1 MADFDPFT
9 EDDAAAD
16 KAPNELL
23 IGLCAGRDLAIRDTS
38 MFSKGGSSDPRCVF
52 SIAGRP
58 DLRVQSTV
66 KKKSLEPIWGETF
79 ALEFSADEAAAPA
92 LDVRCEDYDV
102 GSAAD
107 SMGIFSVPLIGE
119 LASGARVRGWY
130 DLRDD
135 PSSKEKVSGA
145 IELVLRWR
153 HNPDLAFEPFA
164 AVVDDPSK
172 TPNELWI
179 GLGRGRGL
187 AVKDTQL
194 FGKGGSSDPRC
205 VFSVP
210 GTDGKVRSTHKKKT
224 LDPRWNETFALPAR
238 SRAVVPRSREPQTK
252 RSSRYSRWRR
262 RTRTRCSTCC
272 ARTTTT

>member
-9 EDDAAAD
+9 EDDAVAD

-38 MFSKGGSSDPRCVF
+38 MFS
-52 SIAGRP
+52 
-58 DLRVQSTV
+58 
-66 KKKSLEPIWGETF
+66 
-79 ALEFSADEAAAPA
+79 
-92 LDVRCEDYDV
+92 
-102 GSAAD
+102 
-107 SMGIFSVPLIGE
+107 
-119 LASGARVRGWY
+119 
-130 DLRDD
+130 
-135 PSSKEKVSGA
+135 
-145 IELVLRWR
+145 
-153 HNPDLAFEPFA
+153 
-164 AVVDDPSK
+164 
-172 TPNELWI
+172 
-179 GLGRGRGL
+179 
-187 AVKDTQL
+187 
-194 FGKGGSSDPRC
+194 KGGSSDPRC

-238 SRAVVPRSREPQTK
+238 SRAVVPRSRKPQTK

>member
-1 MADFDPFT
+1 M
-9 EDDAAAD
+9 
-16 KAPNELL
+16 LHVL
-23 IGLCAGRDLAIRDTS
+23 
-38 MFSKGGSSDPRCVF
+38 
-52 SIAGRP
+52 
-58 DLRVQSTV
+58 
-66 KKKSLEPIWGETF
+66 
-79 ALEFSADEAAAPA
+79 
-92 LDVRCEDYDV
+92 CEDHDDL
-102 GSAAD
+102 SAAD
-107 SMGIFSVPLIGE
+107 SMGVFDVDLSGLENRETRREWFPLE
-119 LASGARVRGWY
+119 T
-130 DLRDD
+130 D
-135 PSSKEKVSGA
+135 PSRPKDKVSGA

-164 AVVDDPSK
+164 AIVDDPSK

-238 SRAVVPRSREPQTK
+238 SRAVGPRSRKPQTK
-252 RSSRYSRWRR
+252 RRSRYSRWRR